1 MNTLKI
7 GWVGLG
13 NMGNAM
19 AANLLKAG
27 YQVKVFNRTKDK
39 EKELLNAG
47 ASSAADLRELIDTS
61 DIIFTMLSDD
71 NAVKAVYDQSDGLLS
86 GESTGKLLID
96 MSTVAPETS
105 RYLSDL
111 CGKRQHSFMDA
122 PVSGSVKPAQE
133 GTLII
138 LVGGD
143 AKDYEKAQPLFEF
156 MGKLSLHLGD
166 AGAGSSAKLAINYFL
181 GINIL
186 GLAETVRFAEKNGI
200 SRENML
206 TIVNEGALGNG
217 LTKLK
222 TPSILNNEYPAAFAL
237 KYIVK
242 DLKLARDAGL
252 NSPLIESLLG
262 TFVDAVKEGLGEE
275 DLMAVIKHL
284 K

>member
-1 MNTLKI
+1 MNRLKI

-27 YQVKVFNRTKDK
+27 HQVTVFNRTKGK
-39 EKELLNAG
+39 EGALIDAG
-47 ASSAADLRELIDTS
+47 AGSAADLKDLIDKS
-61 DIIFTMLSDD
+61 DIIFSMLSDD
-71 NAVKAVYDQSDGLLS
+71 NAVKAVYNEVDGLLS
-86 GESTGKLLID
+86 GKSTGKLLVD
-96 MSTVAPETS
+96 MSTVSPETS

-111 CGKRQHSFMDA
+111 CNKHQHRFLDA
-122 PVSGSVKPAQE
+122 PVSGSVKPAQD

-143 AKDYEKAQPLFEF
+143 VASYEKAKPLFDIL
-156 MGKLSLHLGD
+156 GQLSLHLGD
-166 AGAGSSAKLAINYFL
+166 TGAGSSAKLAINYFL

-200 SRENML
+200 SKENML

-237 KYIVK
+237 RYLVK
-242 DLKLARDAGL
+242 DLKLAKDAGL
-252 NSPLIESLLG
+252 NSPLIEPLFD
-262 TFVDAVKEGLGEE
+262 TFSEAAQDGLGEE